1 MVLALNA
8 LAGCRA
14 GFSASVLLYA
24 TSCGLFSITDPGDS
38 IVFDGVVPSLL
49 YILLVYN

>member
-24 TSCGLFSITDPGDS
+24 TSCGLFSITDPDDS
-38 IVFDGVVPSLL
+38 IVDGVVPSLL
-49 YILLVYN
+49 YILLVYT